1 MKKSFTPD
9 TTAAA
14 ELFTTPAKK
23 QNAPTKQETATQTA
37 STPTEPVIT
46 KTARLTPPPAPETID
61 TTNAFSWRARP
72 DGETRSR
79 RLQITSKPS
88 IADKAAKLARA
99 NGISL
104 NYLFELIVLD
114 AWKDATGDSDK

>member
-23 QNAPTKQETATQTA
+23 ATVKAQPETTTEQTA
-37 STPTEPVIT
+37 EPTI
-46 KTARLTPPPAPETID
+46 KKSARLTPPPAPETID
-61 TTNAFSWRARP
+61 TTNALSWRAKP

-104 NYLFELIVLD
+104 NYLFELLITD
-114 AWKDATGDSDK
+114 AWNEATGDSDK

>member
-23 QNAPTKQETATQTA
+23 ETKKTQPETITATTA
-37 STPTEPVIT
+37 EPTI
-46 KTARLTPPPAPETID
+46 KKSARLTPPPAPETID
-61 TTNAFSWRARP
+61 TTNALSWRAKP

-104 NYLFELIVLD
+104 NYLFELLITN
-114 AWKDATGDSDK
+114 AWNEATGDSDK

>member
-14 ELFTTPAKK
+14 ELFTQPAKK
-23 QNAPTKQETATQTA
+23 TQPETITATTA
-37 STPTEPVIT
+37 EPAI
-46 KTARLTPPPAPETID
+46 KKSARLTPPPAPEPID
-61 TTNAFSWRARP
+61 TTTSFSWRAKP

-88 IADKAAKLARA
+88 IADKAAKLARV

-104 NYLFELIVLD
+104 NYLFELLVLD